1 MKAFEVFNGVTCVCA
16 DGYVRNNKDKCV
28 KIVIPPICGKYEVYN
43 PTIKACVCV
52 PGCQRINGVCI

>member
-28 KIVIPPICGKYEVYN
+28 KIVIPPTCGKY
-43 PTIKACVCV
+43 
-52 PGCQRINGVCI
+52 